1 MTELQKIEQRI
12 EKLEAETMQ
21 LVIRAYRLK
30 ESHPKIYQE
39 MLETQKELKKLRR
52 IINMIK

>member
-12 EKLEAETMQ
+12 EKLEAETLQ
-21 LVIRAYRLK
+21 LVIRAYQLK
-30 ESHPKIYQE
+30 EDHPKIYQE

-52 IINMIK
+52 IINMIR